1 MRESML
7 KSASDRTLSALAHG
21 AIAFGIFGVTFPV
34 ALGVSAFLWLYSKRS
49 SQVRFHA
56 EQAGCYQCSVLVVNA
71 IFIIVLGL
79 AGGFAIFDYFQ
90 GRPWEMGPLLALGF
104 VLFGLWF
111 VGSMIYGV
119 LAAIAVL
126 RGKEFKYPVIGDW
139 AEKRTRTDGIEH

>member
-1 MRESML
+1 ML

-56 EQAGCYQCSVLVVNA
+56 EQAGCYQCSVLAVNA
-71 IFIIVLGL
+71 TFIIVLGL

-104 VLFGLWF
+104 VLFIFWF
-111 VGSMIYGV
+111 VGSIIYGV
-119 LAAIAVL
+119 WAAITVL
-126 RGKEFKYPVIGDW
+126 RGKEFNYPIIGDW
-139 AEKRTRTDGIEH
+139 AKKRSRSEGIEQ